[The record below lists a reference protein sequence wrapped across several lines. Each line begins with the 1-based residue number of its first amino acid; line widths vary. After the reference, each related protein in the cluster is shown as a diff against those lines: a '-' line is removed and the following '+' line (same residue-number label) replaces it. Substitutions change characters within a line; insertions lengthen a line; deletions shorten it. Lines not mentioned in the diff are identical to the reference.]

1 MVFEAH
7 SDPRDVEM
15 ETLIHERIQG
25 MGGRHLR
32 VQVKDGVVTLSG
44 STGDYEDK
52 RQIETAVKMIGN
64 VHQVINQIMV
74 VSIEDPFDNYR

>member
-1 MVFEAH
+1 MVFEAD

-25 MGGRHLR
+25 RGRHLR

-44 STGDYEDK
+44 SAQDYEEK
-52 RQIETAVKMIGN
+52 REIETAVKMIGN
-64 VHQVINQIMV
+64 VHRVINEILV

>member
-1 MVFEAH
+1 
-7 SDPRDVEM
+7 
-15 ETLIHERIQG
+15 
-25 MGGRHLR
+25 
-32 VQVKDGVVTLSG
+32 VKDGVVTLSG
-44 STGDYEDK
+44 SAGDYEDK